1 MRTPFRVIALML
13 LLTIIM
19 SCTPSGDRTEYRS
32 GVIASLTGIAGTF
45 GQEMQNGIEL
55 AAEEINAKGGING
68 LPVKII
74 VEDDNTD
81 PVKGVSAFS
90 KLVNVDK
97 VDALI
102 GGTWDFNY
110 NPLAPLAKENQITL
124 ITPQNVKTSGLITNE
139 YTFVMRTDMKK
150 VVGALEEYI
159 TENNLTRIAVVRFV
173 SPFGEDITQGLKD
186 ILAKTG
192 GKLVLD
198 ETYERIGGNDF
209 LVSISK
215 VGQARPDAVFIDM
228 VDADVITFMK
238 RLKENGVSTQVLSH
252 GAIADVYA
260 NPELDRSLIE
270 GVVFF
275 DYDKPESEEFISRYQ
290 KKVGSQPGHSADG
303 AYDALMVLAEALGK
317 TEKGQV
323 NQYLAKNKI
332 NTINGEVTFTDQ
344 VRETSRVFIREV
356 TDEGIKTLSKVYV
369 SLN

>member
-1 MRTPFRVIALML
+1 MRIPLRVIALML
-13 LLTIIM
+13 LLTIII
-19 SCTPSGDRTEYRS
+19 SCAPQDRTEYRI
-32 GVIASLTGIAGTF
+32 GVIASLTGVAGAF

-90 KLVNVDK
+90 KLVNVDQ

-159 TENNLTRIAVVRFV
+159 TENNLSRISIVRFV

-186 ILAKTG
+186 ILSRTG
-192 GKLVLD
+192 GELVLD
-198 ETYERIGGNDF
+198 ETYEQIGGNDF
-209 LVSISK
+209 MASISK
-215 VGQARPDAVFIDM
+215 VRQAKPDAVFIDM
-228 VDADVITFMK
+228 VGADVNTFMK

-270 GVVFF
+270 GIVFF

-290 KKVGSQPGHSADG
+290 KKVGTPPGHSADG
-303 AYDALMVLAEALGK
+303 AYDALMVLAQALDN

-323 NQYLAKNKI
+323 YQYLAQNKI
-332 NTINGEVTFTDQ
+332 QTLNGEVSFKNQ

-356 TDEGIKTLSKVYV
+356 TDEGIKTLSKEYV
-369 SLN
+369 SVN